1 MMTQS
6 STAKK
11 PSNND
16 DGWTTITPGYKR
28 RGKRDI
34 IRITL
39 NPVMTPV
46 AATQVEE
53 NPVVATQA
61 ATSSSPASSS
71 SYYAAATLQQKKQ
84 PVPER
89 VQRAPLHEAELAKS
103 GGMVSKAVQPKGD
116 IIAHV
121 VVLFDLFFNT
131 PVDKIVASYQIDG
144 RRVNLY
150 GLRESS
156 DEEDGV
162 EVIYYFTGNHEY
174 CIKFEAKR
182 EEKDGYSGRMIRRSL
197 QIRFQNYD
205 QRSGK
210 ITFYEEEGMGYPQ
223 VLFNSNL
230 RHWLETY
237 ETILHNAQ
245 YVYMEL
251 VGGNLRRR
259 PNFNTE
265 SITAGGNKGTSASAT
280 IPTALPPQQR
290 KQKLDAESPIWPLAT
305 PEDLLGRLQ
314 WYMDRFAA
322 PGNHQVLVRAIE
334 GRLDFWSSDDVGI
347 HGSKLLPTH
356 LIKRADGVYII
367 VQRHSAPISTYHY
380 KSGTMLQSAMV
391 ETRHHFKDISPDGS
405 YKYWYNRIING
416 ATNARH
422 EDVDVDAVPSYTW
435 NGNLYHLLNSPLAM
449 MKMVDE
455 IRFS

>member
-1 MMTQS
+1 MMSQS
-6 STAKK
+6 SAAKK
-11 PSNND
+11 PSNSD

-39 NPVMTPV
+39 NPVMTSV
-46 AATQVEE
+46 TATPVEE
-53 NPVVATQA
+53 KPVTATSVEVKAVA
-61 ATSSSPASSS
+61 SSSPASSS
-71 SYYAAATLQQKKQ
+71 SYAAATLQQKKQ
-84 PVPER
+84 PTPSKS
-89 VQRAPLHEAELAKS
+89 VQKTKNDE
-103 GGMVSKAVQPKGD
+103 MVSEAVQPKGD

-121 VVLFDLFFNT
+121 VVLFDRFLNT
-131 PVDKIVASYQIDG
+131 PVDKVVASHQIDG
-144 RRVNLY
+144 RCVNLY

-156 DEEDGV
+156 DEEDGI

-174 CIKFEAKR
+174 CINFEAKR
-182 EEKDGYSGRMIRRSL
+182 ETMDGYSGRMIRRSL

-205 QRSGK
+205 QRSSK
-210 ITFYEEEGMGYPQ
+210 ITFYEEEGMEYPQ

-251 VGGNLRRR
+251 VGCNLRRR

-265 SITAGGNKGTSASAT
+265 GIIAKGASAT
-280 IPTALPPQQR
+280 IPAALPPQQR
-290 KQKLDAESPIWPLAT
+290 KQELDAESPIWPLAT

-314 WYMDRFAA
+314 WYMDRFVA
-322 PGNHQVLVRAIE
+322 PGNHQVLVRALE
-334 GRLDFWSSDDVGI
+334 GRLDYWSSDDTGI
-347 HGSKLLPTH
+347 HIHGVKLLPTH

-367 VQRHSAPISTYHY
+367 VQRHSAPISAYHY
-380 KSGTMLQSAMV
+380 KGGKMLQSAMA
-391 ETRHHFKDISPDGS
+391 ETRHHFKDILPDGS
-405 YKYWYNRIING
+405 YKYWFHRIIDG
-416 ATNARH
+416 AINSRYD
-422 EDVDVDAVPSYTW
+422 DVDVDAVPSYTW
-435 NGNLYHLLNSPLAM
+435 NGNLYHLLNSPPAM

-455 IRFS
+455 IRFF